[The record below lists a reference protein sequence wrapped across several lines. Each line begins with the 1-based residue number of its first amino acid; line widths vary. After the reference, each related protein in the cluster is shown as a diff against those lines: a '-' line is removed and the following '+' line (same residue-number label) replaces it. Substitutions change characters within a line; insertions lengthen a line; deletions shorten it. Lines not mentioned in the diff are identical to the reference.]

1 MITFNYFQAFVIGA
15 CIGSF
20 LNVIVYRFPHN
31 LSIVKLRSFCP
42 KCKKSLTWKENI
54 PLISWLIQRGKCIN
68 CYSSISYQYPLVELA
83 TGILFVFFINSSPSI
98 YSSSSGSFFNI
109 FFSWIFLSLL
119 ICISLIDINNF
130 WIPQGLINFGFISG
144 LLGLISM
151 VYGLPIFKNG
161 TVWFRLRDVPGL
173 KIFLIASIWAL
184 VTQGLPDLMSRQTLN
199 YLALFERF
207 LFIFAITIPFDIRDL
222 RFDKF
227 NLVTVP
233 QYFGVRKARWIGIG
247 ALLIAEFVLV
257 YRFFF
262 EGNLNLWGA
271 IAIYLTYEL
280 SAFLIYKSHPNLK
293 ERYTTIGVEGLPI
306 LMGLIFFVSQRV

>member
-1 MITFNYFQAFVIGA
+1 MRFIVQILD
-15 CIGSF
+15 F
-20 LNVIVYRFPHN
+20 LVASNVYVS
-31 LSIVKLRSFCP
+31 LAVV
-42 KCKKSLTWKENI
+42 SLTFVSLDDGQIEHRN
-54 PLISWLIQRGKCIN
+54 LLF
-68 CYSSISYQYPLVELA
+68 
-83 TGILFVFFINSSPSI
+83 FVFFATLFVYNFIRLVNVKTISTQSLSLRRQIIFKFRVFFWILCFVSALLTFYFFSSI
-98 YSSSSGSFFNI
+98 YE
-109 FFSWIFLSLL
+109 L
-119 ICISLIDINNF
+119 IVYPLII
-130 WIPQGLINFGFISG
+130 LGFVSI
-144 LLGLISM
+144 

-184 VTQGLPDLMSRQTLN
+184 VSQGLPDLISRQTLN

-227 NLVTVP
+227 NLATLP

-247 ALLIAEFVLV
+247 ALLIAEFILV

-262 EGNLNLWGA
+262 QCNLNLWGA
-271 IAIYLTYEL
+271 ITIYLTYEL

-306 LMGLIFFVSQRV
+306 LMGLVFFFSQRV